1 MSWLRGVK
9 FYSNF
14 QFEKLGDF
22 LRFEYFEVDPVFIFS
37 SPPLK
42 FERLVEKCVSFQLGL
57 LLRAEVQQLLA
68 ETSSIC
74 CSGKYE
80 TSFWRVVTL
89 NDRVATDINDDSQ
102 NGLWGCNLTFF
113 VPFTLYGK
121 NGSKI
126 FPFRNTLKKSCRQNG
141 LSILPLLIRTFTPLW
156 EEDTLSGHLPN

>member
-1 MSWLRGVK
+1 MFFNFKNSEIFENILRLTC
-9 FYSNF
+9 FYF
-14 QFEKLGDF
+14 QFPSLEVWEVGWKMCF
-22 LRFEYFEVDPVFIFS
+22 LSIRTPI
-37 SPPLK
+37 
-42 FERLVEKCVSFQLGL
+42 ERRSATAV
-57 LLRAEVQQLLA
+57 QLLA

-74 CSGKYE
+74 CCLSYSGKYE

-126 FPFRNTLKKSCRQNG
+126 FPFRNTWKKSCRQKVFMKFWAKRAC
-141 LSILPLLIRTFTPLW
+141 SIQTP
-156 EEDTLSGHLPN
+156 P